1 MDVFSR
7 EALRRLPLAEAL
19 MRCWQFALDEET
31 VEGIFERHRGRSYQ
45 KVLSFSTI
53 VHLTA
58 DALLEHGGSA
68 HQAIRRSEQEGQL
81 LASMEAVYAKLR
93 RIPISLSN
101 GFLWE
106 GTRRLSEL
114 LPAPRRSPLP
124 KSIRRLTVLIT
135 DGKKIKRVPRM
146 LKPARNVKAM
156 VMGGKTLAA
165 LCWNSGLVVA
175 IHADPDGHAG
185 DQPLVPGLLRQVRE
199 AANGERRLW
208 IADRQFCD
216 LIQTEQFS
224 AEGDHFLIRYNSKVT
239 FTRDSG
245 RRTCPGKDENGNR
258 YVEEWGWL
266 GKDTDKRRRYVR
278 RITLTRR
285 TPKGGKPLE
294 PVILITDLLD
304 AGEVPA
310 VDLLTAYLERWSIE
324 CVFQKVT
331 EVFHLQNLI
340 STTPVGTVFQF
351 AFCMLLYNIIQ
362 LLTRYLAAE
371 ENIPTSDISQENLF
385 YDVHRQ
391 LIAWAELI
399 GPVLTIEHLQTIPTT
414 AGLRGRLEELLAGL
428 WTQRW
433 RKAPKKKSAKPHQTK
448 LEVAGSH
455 ASMYRILRDAAASER
470 RSRKKE

>member
-1 MDVFSR
+1 MDTFSR

-31 VEGIFERHRGRSYQ
+31 LNAIFERHRGRSYQ
-45 KVLSFSTI
+45 KVLSFSTV

-68 HQAIRRSEQEGQL
+68 HQAIKRSEEERL
-81 LASMEAVYAKLR
+81 PSSTRAVYDKLS

-114 LPAPRRSPLP
+114 LPATRRPPLP
-124 KSIRRLTVLIT
+124 KSLRRFTAMIV

-165 LCWNSGLVVA
+165 LCWNNGLVVA

-185 DQPLVPGLLRQVRE
+185 DQPLVPGLLPQVRE
-199 AANGERRLW
+199 ATKGERLW

-224 AEGDHFLIRYNSKVT
+224 AEGDHFLIRYGSKVT

-245 RRTCPGKDENGNR
+245 RGILQGKDENRNC

-278 RITLTRR
+278 RIILTRK
-285 TPKGGKPLE
+285 TPTGAKPLE
-294 PVILITDLLD
+294 PVILITDLVN
-304 AGEVPA
+304 AVEFPA

-324 CVFQKVT
+324 CVFQKIT

-362 LLTRYLAAE
+362 LLTQYLSAE
-371 ENIPTSDISQENLF
+371 EKIPTSDISQENLF

-399 GPVLTIEHLQTIPTT
+399 GPALTIEHLQSIPTA
-414 AGLRGRLEELLAGL
+414 AGLRDRLEELLAGL
-428 WTQRW
+428 WTDRW
-433 RKAPKKKSAKPHQTK
+433 RKAPKKKAAKPHQTK

-455 ASMYRILRDAAASER
+455 ASMYRILRDATASER
-470 RSRKKE
+470 RSRKKK